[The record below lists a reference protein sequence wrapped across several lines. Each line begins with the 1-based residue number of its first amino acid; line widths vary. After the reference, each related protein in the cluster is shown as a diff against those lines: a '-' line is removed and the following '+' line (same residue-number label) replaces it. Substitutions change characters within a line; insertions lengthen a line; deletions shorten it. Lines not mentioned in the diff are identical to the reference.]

1 MPDNR
6 RRLGL
11 PPYSPELN
19 PQEHLWDELREK
31 YFYNRVFDSIDAR
44 EEHLVIAL
52 RDLENSP
59 DRIKS
64 IAACDWIIN
73 AIANAN

>member
-1 MPDNR
+1 MCIRD
-6 RRLGL
+6 
-11 PPYSPELN
+11 S
-19 PQEHLWDELREK
+19 
-31 YFYNRVFDSIDAR
+31 YNRVFDSIDAR

-64 IAACDWIIN
+64 IAACDWICLLYTSRCV
-73 AIANAN
+73 